1 MGKNKVLK
9 VIGIVGLVFGVY
21 FGVIYAKRKFRG
33 LPIKGSDLA
42 GGNIT
47 IEQTDEEIYVVD
59 TSTEDLFY
67 SYKFT
72 GMDMDFPLSNDPST
86 AYDNVAKLQ
95 AFLLFANPTLEM
107 PIDGLF
113 GDLTSQAVLD
123 ETEGLTDY
131 GYDSPDYD
139 YETITQSYYNE
150 VVIPELQYFINN
162 Q

>member
-1 MGKNKVLK
+1 MGKNRVLK
-9 VIGIVGLVFGVY
+9 IIGVVALICGVY
-21 FGVIYAKRKFRG
+21 FGVVYAKRRFRG
-33 LPIKGSDLA
+33 IPLKGSDLA

-47 IEQTDEEIYVVD
+47 IEQTDEQIFVVD
-59 TSTEDLFY
+59 TSTEDSFY

-72 GMDMDFPLSNDPST
+72 GKDMSFPLSYDLSS

-123 ETEGLTDY
+123 ETEGLSDY
-131 GYDSPDYD
+131 GYDADDYD
-139 YETITQSYYNE
+139 YETVTQSYYNE